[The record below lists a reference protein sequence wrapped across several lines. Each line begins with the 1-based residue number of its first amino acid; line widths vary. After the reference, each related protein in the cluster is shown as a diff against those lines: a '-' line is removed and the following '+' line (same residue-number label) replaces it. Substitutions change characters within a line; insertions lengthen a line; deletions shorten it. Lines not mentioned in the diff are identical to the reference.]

1 MFVENISPKD
11 FGSGR
16 IFSSVKINSY
26 SWYEYEEP
34 DKNNIFEII
43 CSVCKNK
50 NIYLLVSY
58 FLNYP
63 LDFKTKVKGNW
74 YVLKE
79 KYQIS
84 YEETLEKLLD
94 DKSAMRFYGS
104 CKTKISSQVVDL
116 LTDFGCSC
124 FLLAANDEY
133 ELEELVD
140 GFIKSSDKNIQVS
153 FENIVNYFVSKNN
166 TIIFVIN
173 GSGSSSINVFS
184 MDET

>member
-1 MFVENISPKD
+1 MLIEYISPKD
-11 FGSGR
+11 FGLGG

-26 SWYEYEEP
+26 SWEEYEEP
-34 DKNNIFEII
+34 NKDDVFDFI
-43 CSVCKNK
+43 CSVCENK

-58 FLNYP
+58 FLSCP

-84 YEETLEKLLD
+84 YEDAQEKLLD
-94 DKSAMRFYGS
+94 DKRAMRFYGS
-104 CKTKISSQVVDL
+104 CRTKISNQVIDL
-116 LTDFGCSC
+116 LIDKGCSC
-124 FLLAANDEY
+124 FLLATNDEY

-140 GFIKSSDKNIQVS
+140 EFIKSSDKNIQVS

-173 GSGSSSINVFS
+173 GSGSSSINVF
-184 MDET
+184 TK